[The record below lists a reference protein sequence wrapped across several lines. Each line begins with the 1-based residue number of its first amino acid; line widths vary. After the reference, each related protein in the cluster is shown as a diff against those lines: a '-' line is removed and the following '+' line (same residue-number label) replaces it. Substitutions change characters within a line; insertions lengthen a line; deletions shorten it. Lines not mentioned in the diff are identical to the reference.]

1 MVRLR
6 GDVRAGGVSDM
17 PIVEIDGAPYIDAD
31 WLAARIYRDTARS
44 KRWRQEAQRMAKR
57 TDPGGIAMHASYLW
71 HSLAMCY
78 RVEKWRRCLAHTQAA
93 IVSRQR
99 TARVEF
105 GLLVQ
110 DRRLAAGMGR
120 PELAERAGLDR
131 KTIFNIETASFAPS
145 VRAMR
150 AIVAV
155 RELYLTWADVSPALL
170 EANPADG
177 RKHRT
182 VRKKTKKRKKSTP
195 RRCSR
200 KPRRSHLEPV
210 VSS

>member
-1 MVRLR
+1 
-6 GDVRAGGVSDM
+6 M
-17 PIVEIDGAPYIDAD
+17 PVLEVDGLPYIDAD
-31 WLAARIYRDTARS
+31 WLDHRIYRDWSRMQ
-44 KRWRQEAQRMAKR
+44 RWRQEAQRFSQRSDAE
-57 TDPGGIAMHASYLW
+57 GITICKAYLTQ
-71 HSLAMCY
+71 SLHMGY

-93 IVSRQR
+93 IVNRQR

-131 KTIFNIETASFAPS
+131 KTILNIETASFAPS

-170 EANPADG
+170 EAPPQTAGSIG
-177 RKHRT
+177 RQGGR
-182 VRKKTKKRKKSTP
+182 
-195 RRCSR
+195 
-200 KPRRSHLEPV
+200 RRSAKITLHV
-210 VSS
+210 VV